1 MTRQK
6 NNLFFKHTDPLQ
18 LILHWESNT
27 AIYWSRNINIYF
39 LVCVIQCHLS
49 HGQAQKKTTFFLIE
63 WTHTDR
69 NILFTFEFAGQI
81 SIKMH
86 DCPQQRHLIGSSKSL
101 QYRKFW
107 PRNNMVFLCVNK
119 QNLLLNHDNQSR
131 ANISQFRT
139 IHSIYAM
146 IYKTQALS
154 IVMVIFQNHSLYGDG
169 IIE

>member
-1 MTRQK
+1 MHYKTWRGRK
-6 NNLFFKHTDPLQ
+6 IIYFSNKLIHCNRYCIGNLMIYLRF
-18 LILHWESNT
+18 T
-27 AIYWSRNINIYF
+27 AIYWSKNITIYF

-119 QNLLLNHDNQSR
+119 QNLLLN
-131 ANISQFRT
+131 
-139 IHSIYAM
+139 
-146 IYKTQALS
+146 
-154 IVMVIFQNHSLYGDG
+154 
-169 IIE
+169 

>member
-1 MTRQK
+1 MHYKTWRSRK
-6 NNLFFKHTDPLQ
+6 IIHFWYKPIHC
-18 LILHWESNT
+18 HWYFIGSLNT
-27 AIYWSRNINIYF
+27 AIYWSKNINIYF

-119 QNLLLNHDNQSR
+119 QNLLLN
-131 ANISQFRT
+131 
-139 IHSIYAM
+139 
-146 IYKTQALS
+146 
-154 IVMVIFQNHSLYGDG
+154 
-169 IIE
+169 